1 MTYEITQIMDT
12 GPVIP
17 VLVIENAEHAV
28 PLAQA
33 LYRGGLKVLE
43 ITLRTEAALES
54 ITRIREHLPDAIVG
68 AGTVIDSHTLMAA
81 EQAGAMFF
89 VSPGATE
96 SLLQAAQYSSKPLLP
111 GVSTPT
117 EAMRL
122 LEQGFTELKLFPA
135 EAAGGVGMLKAIN
148 GPLPQLTFC
157 PTGGINLDNAADYLA
172 LPGVRCVGGS
182 WMAPSHL
189 VKQQDWAQIETL
201 ARQAAALKQ

>member
-1 MTYEITQIMDT
+1 MTCDIKKIMDT

-17 VLVIENAEHAV
+17 VLVIDKVEHAV
-28 PLAQA
+28 PLATA
-33 LYRGGLKVLE
+33 LYKGGLKVLE

-54 ITRIREHLPDAIVG
+54 ITLIREHLPEAIVG
-68 AGTVIDSHTLMAA
+68 AGTVIDSQTLMAA

-117 EAMRL
+117 EAMKL
-122 LEQGFTELKLFPA
+122 YEQGYTELKLFPA
-135 EAAGGVGMLKAIN
+135 EAAGGTAMLKAIN

-157 PTGGINLDNAADYLA
+157 PTGGINPANAEEYLA

-182 WMAPSHL
+182 WMAPANL
-189 VKQQDWAQIETL
+189 VAVEDWDHIELL
-201 ARQAAALKQ
+201 ARQAAQLR